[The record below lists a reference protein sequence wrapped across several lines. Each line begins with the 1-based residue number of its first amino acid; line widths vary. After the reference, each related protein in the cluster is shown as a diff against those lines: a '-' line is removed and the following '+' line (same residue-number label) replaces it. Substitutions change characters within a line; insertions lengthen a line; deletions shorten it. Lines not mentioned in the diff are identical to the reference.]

1 MNMGLRKEITT
12 FNRIQKIIIEK
23 QDWKGARYSG
33 HDNGKNPVII
43 TGWLPIEKKLFF
55 PLTKFYKNFSSKLL
69 IPYCDV
75 MRIIIVLSRKKS

>member
-1 MNMGLRKEITT
+1 MNMGLRKEINT

-43 TGWLPIEKKLFF
+43 TGWLPIEKNYFSHSQSF
-55 PLTKFYKNFSSKLL
+55 IRIFQANF
-69 IPYCDV
+69 
-75 MRIIIVLSRKKS
+75 